1 MKNFT
6 RYSDANGIKFL
17 IRVLKQ
23 FTVWI
28 YIEILEPG
36 AYQTWKVVQ
45 YIIGIRTETRQKIN
59 AVHCS
64 RGIYLPFYFYKALF
78 ACVKDSACLMIAIL
92 VYCLTIFGS
101 VFGVLFCLK
110 LVKSSCFLI
119 VAL

>member
-45 YIIGIRTETRQKIN
+45 YIIRIRTETRQKIN

-64 RGIYLPFYFYKALF
+64 RGIYLSSYFYKAL
-78 ACVKDSACLMIAIL
+78 L
-92 VYCLTIFGS
+92 
-101 VFGVLFCLK
+101 LF
-110 LVKSSCFLI
+110 
-119 VAL
+119 